1 MRAAVVEKFC
11 DTACIKRQILRPCCD
26 KVGRKRGDWMI
37 EIIYKEEKQEAKGN
51 ESFFHLP
58 NNIRQI
64 GDCHGNHKIYM
75 EDYVYTHLKKVS
87 SGLPPKG
94 EASVLLGYYK
104 WADGISYIFIQGA
117 VTIQDFEVDAQHIPF
132 SDAVWGAVH
141 GQMEKYFPS
150 LDIVGWCLSLPGF
163 DMQINDV
170 ILRAHLNHF
179 AGSDKVLFLMEPNE
193 KEESFFVYDSGKLK
207 KETGFYVYYEKN
219 TPMQE
224 YMIAE
229 NKNQSVENETLVRDK
244 AVVDFRKIIADKQE
258 KKTEGLPRPF
268 VYGAAA
274 CAAAAILAV
283 GAAKFGAYD
292 AVNNMLSDFG
302 NGDSQEAVDAG
313 AENVTGEREEAED
326 TERVTEGNQDAEKEE
341 PEETQGA
348 AQNQKAEAEEE
359 ANENTLA
366 QSSATSDTASPT
378 PSPQPSPEE
387 KSDSDPQESSAQTSG
402 AQLRKSYTISQG
414 DTLSEIS
421 KRYYGNMDMVDAICE
436 LNGISPNDIIYEGQI
451 ILLP

>member
-1 MRAAVVEKFC
+1 
-11 DTACIKRQILRPCCD
+11 
-26 KVGRKRGDWMI
+26 MI

-64 GDCHGNHKIYM
+64 GDSQGNHKIYM

-117 VTIQDFEVDAQHIPF
+117 VTIQNMETDAQHIPLT
-132 SDAVWGAVH
+132 DEVWGQVH
-141 GQMEKYFPS
+141 EQMEKYFSS

-163 DMQINDV
+163 DMQVNDV
-170 ILRAHLNHF
+170 ILRTHVNHF
-179 AGSDKVLFLMEPNE
+179 AGNDKVLFLMEPNE

-207 KETGFYVYYEKN
+207 KENGFYVYYEKN

-268 VYGAAA
+268 MYGAAV

-292 AVNNMLSDFG
+292 ALNEMVGNFG
-302 NGDSQEAVDAG
+302 QTDSREAVDAG
-313 AENVTGEREEAED
+313 TENVIGEREEPEEIEPTPEEEPDSSKQQEEEKQSTD
-326 TERVTEGNQDAEKEE
+326 TEETEKNEDSTQ
-341 PEETQGA
+341 EETETGA
-348 AQNQKAEAEEE
+348 PL
-359 ANENTLA
+359 ENVT
-366 QSSATSDTASPT
+366 PT
-378 PSPQPSPEE
+378 PSAKPQAAEPQEE
-387 KSDSDPQESSAQTSG
+387 TKKESDSSAAQTSG
-402 AQLRKSYTISQG
+402 AQLRKSYTILQG
-414 DTLSEIS
+414 DTLSDIS
-421 KRYYGNMDMVDAICE
+421 KRYYGSMDMVDEICR
-436 LNGISPNDIIYEGQI
+436 LNGISPSDIIYEGQI

>member
-1 MRAAVVEKFC
+1 MRAADVEKFC
-11 DTACIKRQILRPCCD
+11 RTGSTKRQILRCCCD
-26 KVGRKRGDWMI
+26 KVGRKRGDRMI

-64 GDCHGNHKIYM
+64 GDSQGNHKIYM

-117 VTIQDFEVDAQHIPF
+117 VTIQNLEVDAQHIPLT
-132 SDAVWGAVH
+132 DGVWSQVH
-141 GQMEKYFPS
+141 EQMEKYFPS

-163 DMQINDV
+163 DMQVSDV
-170 ILRAHLNHF
+170 ILRTHVNHF
-179 AGSDKVLFLMEPNE
+179 AGNDKVLFLMEPNE

-207 KETGFYVYYEKN
+207 KENGFYVYYEKN

-258 KKTEGLPRPF
+258 KKSEGLPRPF
-268 VYGAAA
+268 MYGAAA

-292 AVNNMLSDFG
+292 ALNEMVGNFGQSD
-302 NGDSQEAVDAG
+302 DAEAVDAG
-313 AENVTGEREEAED
+313 TQNVVSEREEPAEMTPAPEKEKTEKQKEQEEMLNADSEGEENYTDGDGENTGTEADSENVT
-326 TERVTEGNQDAEKEE
+326 
-341 PEETQGA
+341 
-348 AQNQKAEAEEE
+348 
-359 ANENTLA
+359 
-366 QSSATSDTASPT
+366 PT
-378 PSPQPSPEE
+378 PSEKPETAEDDKE
-387 KSDSDPQESSAQTSG
+387 KEKDSSSAQTSG
-402 AQLRKSYTISQG
+402 AQLKKSYTISQG
-414 DTLSEIS
+414 DTLSDIS
-421 KRYYGNMDMVDAICE
+421 KRYYGSMDMVDEICR